1 MIQIRRN
8 ITLEDPNITRI
19 QIMKLFD
26 MYIQFCKSLF
36 GKYGVYDNSYM
47 VIQEIII
54 NQTYMHLHDNK

>member
-1 MIQIRRN
+1 
-8 ITLEDPNITRI
+8 
-19 QIMKLFD
+19 MKLFD